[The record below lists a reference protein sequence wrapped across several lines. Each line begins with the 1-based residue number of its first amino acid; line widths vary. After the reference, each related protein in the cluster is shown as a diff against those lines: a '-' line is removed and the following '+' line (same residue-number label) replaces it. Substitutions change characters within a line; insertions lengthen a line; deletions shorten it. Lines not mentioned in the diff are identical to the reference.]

1 MQTCTLLQRENSPS
15 GTTGYVVMNVA
26 GLRGQLKVNFD
37 CPYIGSN
44 KCNLSGSIP
53 GLKFTRLFFS
63 GSRGSKAVCLMKIEN
78 A

>member
-26 GLRGQLKVNFD
+26 GLSREFKVNFD

-53 GLKFTRLFFS
+53 GLKVTRLFFS
-63 GSRGSKAVCLMKIEN
+63 GSSGSKAVCIIKIEN